1 MENLTDFRAEE
12 ILKKCNGKQIAVIGD
27 VMLDRYFWGSVSRVS
42 PEAPVPV
49 IDLEE
54 ETFHLG
60 GAANVAHN
68 LQSLGIKPI
77 LCGCIGNDEPGRAFT
92 EISEKAGI
100 STKGLY
106 TDKGR
111 PTTVKTRIIGNN
123 QQIARLDVEVR
134 EKIDS
139 LAENFIIRTISESEG
154 LAGII
159 FEDYNKGTITEFMI
173 YEIISFAKINNI
185 PVFVDPKFDNFFLF
199 KDVTVVKPNKKEASK
214 ALGIQIKSEADVIKT
229 GKELMERLN
238 CSYVLLTLGKDGMM
252 LFEKNGDISS
262 VPTRARNVADV
273 SGAGDTAI
281 ATLSAAIAG
290 GATIKES
297 AAMANYASG
306 SVCESPGIVS
316 ITIDNLLY
324 SIRKNN
330 KTT

>member
-1 MENLTDFRAEE
+1 MDNITESRAEE
-12 ILKKCNGKQIAVIGD
+12 ILNNGKGKQIAVIGD

-54 ETFHLG
+54 ETYHLG

-68 LQSLGIKPI
+68 LMSLGINPI
-77 LCGCIGNDEPGRAFT
+77 LCGCIGDDEPGSSFAK
-92 EISEKAGI
+92 ISELAGI
-100 STKGLY
+100 SAKGLFV
-106 TDKGR
+106 DKGR

-134 EKIDS
+134 DKIRPE
-139 LAENFIIRTISESEG
+139 AEHFIIKTINETKD

-173 YEIISFAKINNI
+173 YEIISFAKINKI

-199 KDVTVVKPNKKEASK
+199 KDVTVVKPNKKEAAK
-214 ALGIQIKSEADVIKT
+214 ALGIQIKTEEDVIRT

-252 LFEKNGDISS
+252 LFEKDGAISS

-290 GATIKES
+290 GANIRES
-297 AAMANYASG
+297 AALANYASG

-316 ITIDNLLY
+316 ITIENLLY

-330 KTT
+330 KMK

>member
-1 MENLTDFRAEE
+1 MDNISEIRAEE
-12 ILKKCNGKQIAVIGD
+12 ILKNGKGKQIAVIGD

-54 ETFHLG
+54 ETYHLG

-77 LCGCIGNDEPGRAFT
+77 LCGCIGDDEPGNSFVR
-92 EISEKAGI
+92 ISEQAGI

-106 TDKGR
+106 VDKGR

-123 QQIARLDVEVR
+123 QQIARLDIEVR
-134 EKIDS
+134 DKIHS
-139 LAENFIIRTISESEG
+139 EAENFIIKTISETKD

-173 YEIISFAKINNI
+173 YDVIAYAKINNI

-199 KDVTVVKPNKKEASK
+199 KDVTVVKPNKKEAAK
-214 ALGIQIKSEADVIKT
+214 ALGIQIKTEEDVIRT
-229 GKELMERLN
+229 GKELLERLN
-238 CSYVLLTLGKDGMM
+238 CNYVLLTLGKDGMM
-252 LFEKNGDISS
+252 LFEKDGSISS

-290 GATIKES
+290 GANIRES
-297 AAMANYASG
+297 AALANYASG

-316 ITIDNLLY
+316 ITIENLLY

-330 KTT
+330 KMK

>member
-1 MENLTDFRAEE
+1 MENLTDIRAEE
-12 ILKKCNGKQIAVIGD
+12 IFNNCKGKQIAVIGD

-77 LCGCIGNDEPGRAFT
+77 LCGCIGDDEPGRTFSN
-92 EISEKAGI
+92 ISEKAGI
-100 STKGLY
+100 STKGLF
-106 TDKGR
+106 TDKNR

-139 LAENFIIRTISESEG
+139 MAENFIIRTINETEN

-159 FEDYNKGTITEFMI
+159 FEDYNKGTITEFLI

-199 KDVTVVKPNKKEASK
+199 RDVTVVKPNKKEASK
-214 ALGIQIKSEADVIKT
+214 ALGMEIKTEEDVIKT
-229 GKELMERLN
+229 GRELMERLN

-252 LFEKNGDISS
+252 LFENNGDISS

-290 GATIKES
+290 GASIKES
-297 AAMANYASG
+297 AALANYASG

-330 KTT
+330 QPK